1 MPGLIILLFL
11 GFFGV
16 MMLAFGIGFK
26 VIESQQRQHVARVLK
41 TVSSSTMTVEVR
53 TGPTLELAS
62 ESGSTSPLA
71 DRFQLLRKLDMLIRG
86 AALEW
91 RVEPVLCAMLVLAL
105 VGAFLGYRFNFL
117 MYQAISCSVAAL
129 VLGFSPVWYL
139 IHKRS
144 QRLDAFERQFPE
156 ALDFLARS
164 VRAGHALTIS
174 MELLANDAE
183 APLGV
188 EFRRLSNE
196 LNLGT
201 SFDLGLRN
209 LVERVPLVDVRFFVS
224 AVMLQR
230 ETGGNLTEI
239 LTNLAKL
246 IRDRFRLK
254 GHVRAI
260 SSQGRMTAV
269 VLQAMPVCMVVAL
282 MILAPDYLPEMARDP
297 LGRKMIFGAIIGQFL
312 GYIALKRIV
321 NIKI

>member
-62 ESGSTSPLA
+62 ESGATSPLA
-71 DRFQLLRKLDMLIRG
+71 ERFELLRKLDMLIRG

-91 RVEPVLCAMLVLAL
+91 RVEPVLCGMLVLAL
-105 VGAFLGYRFNFL
+105 VGAFLGYRFNVL
-117 MYQAISCSVAAL
+117 MYEAISCSVAAL
-129 VLGFSPVWYL
+129 VLGFSPVWYML
-139 IHKRS
+139 HKRS
-144 QRLDAFERQFPE
+144 VRLDSFERQFPE

-201 SFDLGLRN
+201 SFDVGLRN
-209 LVERVPLVDVRFFVS
+209 LVQRVPLVDVRFFVS

-239 LTNLAKL
+239 LSNLAKL

-254 GHVRAI
+254 GHVKAI
-260 SSQGRMTAV
+260 SSQGRMTAA

-282 MILAPDYLPEMARDP
+282 TILSPDYLPEMARDP
-297 LGRKMIFGAIIGQFL
+297 LGRKMIFGAIIGQVL